1 MGMVLALRKLSQEDI
16 ERFHIHPEIVMSY
29 LFGEEAE
36 SFEPDSKI
44 NLWNFLKKIVKKQPI
59 VKEKVCIP
67 ETLPEDEIDI
77 DKSWHILH
85 YLFTGSANG
94 KTPPGCYLLEGG
106 RVIKDVEI
114 GYGPVYTLD
123 IQQVKE
129 FSAFVFNFDQQTLE
143 QRFNKEEM
151 KKQKIYVAENTSSD
165 FKEELLPY
173 VLENL
178 GCLKNFLVKAVDENK
193 GLMIYMC

>member
-16 ERFHIHPEIVMSY
+16 ERFHVHPEIVMSY
-29 LFGEEAE
+29 LLGEEAE
-36 SFEPDSKI
+36 SFDVSPKI
-44 NLWNFLKKIVKKQPI
+44 NLWNFFKKKQPP
-59 VKEKVCIP
+59 VKEKAYIP
-67 ETLPEDEIDI
+67 EALSEDEIDI

-106 RVIKDVEI
+106 RIIKDVEI

-123 IQQVKE
+123 VQQVKE
-129 FSAFVFNFDQQTLE
+129 FSDFVCEFDQQTLE

-178 GCLKNFLVKAVDENK
+178 RCLKNFLVKTVDENK